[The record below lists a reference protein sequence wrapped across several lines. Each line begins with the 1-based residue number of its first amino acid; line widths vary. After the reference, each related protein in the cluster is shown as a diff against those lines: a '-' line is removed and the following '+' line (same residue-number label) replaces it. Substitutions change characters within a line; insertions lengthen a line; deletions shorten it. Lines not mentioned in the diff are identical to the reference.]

1 MSVDVLSLSRY
12 RQSSWWSWLALTG
25 VVTLTVVMSILTGQE
40 RSVTR
45 SYQSAVVHWSAGEPL
60 YNMEGHGFLYLPQ
73 AALTFEP
80 WAMLPHTAS
89 ELLWRWCMIG
99 VLAASCLRL
108 TRLLGGDDRWF
119 FAISASS
126 VVLAWGCARNG
137 QSTLLITG
145 LMILAAADLSEARWW
160 RATTL
165 LSLAFAFK
173 PLAIVMIL
181 LAAAVYPRMSWRL
194 AIGLLFVAVVPFLT
208 QRPDYVIS
216 QYRACVQNLEI
227 TFEVGETGL
236 WAQFFGMLQVAGIEF
251 PSAVRTAI
259 RLLAAATTLFA
270 CWKASRVLSPER
282 TAFYL
287 FSFASCYLMLFN
299 SRTEGNTYTMIG
311 PVYGALLAEA
321 AFRLK
326 NRTSTAW
333 LIAAVVLTVANYELA
348 VLVTP
353 RPKAIWI
360 SPLVCVGV
368 TGYLILRLVQDIR
381 TADWENRKTGDEN
394 APQQSEKGRKT
405 AA

>member
-1 MSVDVLSLSRY
+1 MSVDTFSLSRY
-12 RQSSWWSWLALTG
+12 RHSSWWSWLALTA
-25 VVTLTVVMSILTGQE
+25 VVTFTVVVSIVKGQE
-40 RSVTR
+40 RSVTPA
-45 SYQSAVVHWSAGEPL
+45 YQSAVVHWFAGEPL

-73 AALTFEP
+73 AALTFAP
-80 WAMLPHTAS
+80 WAMLPHSAS
-89 ELLWRWCMIG
+89 ELVWRWCMIG
-99 VLAASCLRL
+99 VLAASCIGL

-160 RATTL
+160 RATIL

-181 LAAAVYPRMSWRL
+181 LTAVVYPQTSWRL

-251 PSAVRTAI
+251 PSPVRTAI

-270 CWKASRVLSPER
+270 CWKASRILAPER
-282 TAFYL
+282 SAFYL

-321 AFRLK
+321 TFRLK

-333 LIAAVVLTVANYELA
+333 MIAAVVLTVANYELA
-348 VLVTP
+348 VLVSP

-368 TGYLILRLVQDIR
+368 TGYLVFRLIEEIKAAVSEKKS
-381 TADWENRKTGDEN
+381 AEKHAFENRIHD
-394 APQQSEKGRKT
+394 QSV